1 MLGPKRDDGGS
12 GRDGAGASPAAR
24 IDAAVRG
31 RAQASRRIEIETVRQ
46 PTAGAIAGLN
56 EAFRAPGQTGFAE
69 LTLPFETTPARGLEP
84 ELTLRYDSSGGNGV
98 FGQGAD
104 LPLSSVSLAIN
115 RQAPKYDG
123 TDPFALD
130 GEELVPIPGA
140 AERRTAGGNAF
151 GVTLYR
157 PRRESAFARIERW
170 RPEDGGAC
178 FWRVISREDEI
189 AVYGASPECRIADP
203 DDPQRVF
210 QWLIESR
217 ADPRGAAIRYRYKAE
232 DAVGLPVPEPGRRY
246 GANRYPERIS
256 YGNARPFVA
265 ADPLDPPNGP
275 FLLEVV
281 FDYGEYRIAP
291 DNDAPLTPVRP
302 WSARPDPFSSYVAG
316 FERRTCRLCRNILM
330 VHRFPDELGAEAAL
344 VRAMALAYDESPY
357 SSRLVSIGVEGWRHV
372 AARESGRRYLVKRAP
387 PVRLGWTALPA
398 TPPEFAPLTL
408 ASDTTLPRFGAPP
421 PYALLD
427 LEGDGLPGVLYAD
440 GAAVAYVAPEL
451 ASPDLDAPLV
461 YRRAPLP
468 DFPPPRIASGEAA
481 LVDLDGDGRVA
492 LAVSGGG
499 LDGYYPPSDESA
511 GWASFRPFPGALAD
525 RDGEPAFQ
533 VDLTGDGRADR
544 LRIDTN
550 TLTYNRNLGR
560 GGFAPTE
567 RRARP
572 EGAPLT
578 APSPP
583 GEDVRF
589 VDALG
594 GGASPAVLL
603 RSGSLRCWPNLGYG
617 RFGAPVDIPAPLWP
631 SSVGPDRVLLAD
643 LTGSGCADMVIALSD
658 RLLVH
663 RNRAGNGFAE
673 EPITIPLPG
682 PLRSL
687 DQLDFA
693 DMTGMGAQSI
703 VFTSD
708 DPAPRHF
715 VCDFAG
721 GRPGLLARI
730 DDRRGRVVALEYKSS
745 ARFQLLDRLEGRS
758 WITTL
763 ASPTPVVSRVEE
775 IDEVAGVTRVTDY
788 RYSHGYFDAVEREYR
803 GFGLVEAKERDTPR
817 PGFAQ
822 SAGDAPALLRREWR
836 HTGALLP
843 TETLEEAFARE
854 YWNGDPLAFPM
865 PPSCF
870 EWGEAE
876 VDGESWREAVGALA
890 GVLLRREELAADEPG
905 APFVV
910 EAANA
915 LVRLEQPRI
924 ADERASF
931 LVAPREQIRSVYDRV
946 AEDPSIE
953 HDAALEI
960 DALGEIA
967 LAASV
972 AYARR
977 TGQSD
982 IIPEQREI
990 WIEAERSETLPPRS
1004 GPDLWLAGLPSQDRR
1019 WSLPQPPSP
1028 TIRGLYYDFAALL
1041 AAVRAAIAPGGGAIL
1056 IEASRFVY
1064 RGDDGGDA
1072 PPQAPAPQALLLRE
1086 ESAAFDAKLLA
1097 EQFRDAEPPDGLDAF
1112 LAARGYQF
1120 DAADGLWWNPGPTA
1134 IHGGAELFYLPV
1146 EIRDPLAARGDARSG
1161 LVTRYRY
1168 DPHLLL
1174 LTGVTSVG
1182 VREDVLPQTT
1192 EALFVDYSAMAATRV
1207 RNANRRI
1214 DEVLLDP
1221 LGEVIATSFRGYEW
1235 RDCAPVEIGFAALPL
1250 DDPSLWPQPPDAAA
1264 LIGDPG
1270 RYLDAAASFYFSDW
1284 GSWSRG
1290 DGPTHVVSLEAQAYP
1305 GAGDAPP
1312 QTKIVYVD
1320 GFGRELQSKTRAEPG
1335 AAFTSDARA
1344 NDAAAERWTTSG
1356 GRHYNGLGLPDRE
1369 YEPYFTDHWAYTS
1382 DERLNRLGAATTLH
1396 YDAIGRLVRT
1406 DHPKGDMPDAFFS
1419 KIVRRPWSQADWDQD
1434 DTITSSSYYRRYVHP
1449 GGGGSLPPL
1458 EREALIAAA
1467 AFDGTPRIS
1476 HLDPRGRIVRVEE
1489 LLTASAETTP
1499 TPLTSVIAYDAAGNR
1514 IGEADPR
1521 QAAAGRWNFRFFH
1534 GLDGQLVRTDGA
1546 DAGTRWSLLD
1556 VDDAPAY
1563 ARDARGVRI
1572 VFDVDSRSRPVTTR
1586 VLAPEAPEPLVA
1598 ERFLYGD
1605 SLDAEGKT
1613 PIEAPDRRNL
1623 VGALCI
1629 AFDGAGRR
1637 DVIGRALTAEE
1648 PTGLVTRLARDAT
1661 VAPDWRAGDVPSW
1674 QALFEALAPLLE
1686 TEAFPEA
1693 RRYDALGRPIER
1705 IDPSGLRTE
1714 WRYRRDGLIA
1724 AIHAARPGEA
1734 AAPYLAATD
1743 YNAKEQT
1750 LFELLGGG
1758 ADGVVRTDYRYDP
1771 DNFRLIGISST
1782 RARDGAKLQELVYWS
1797 DPVGNVTAVTDAAAP
1812 EQRVFH
1818 ANQQV
1823 TPDQRFIYDSLYRL
1837 IANDGRARAGY
1848 TAAMAAAGDYTAFF
1862 GRSSQRSD
1870 PLALERYAMR
1880 YDHDASGNLWRTRYS
1895 AASSSW
1901 TQTLTIAEDSNR
1913 GAVTETGLGGL
1924 FDAAG
1929 NQLALAGGGG
1939 APALRWS
1946 WASRLSAVTLVAR
1959 DTAESDAQY
1968 YAYESSGLRSR
1979 KLTRRL
1985 VGGRMVS
1992 EETISLGDLDIHRR
2006 RDDAGELLEEWRATR
2021 LSDAERRIVE
2031 LVDWTVGAPPEGAPK
2046 RQDRYSLDT
2055 MIHSSTIELDGEG
2068 RLLSYEEYAPFGATV
2083 YAAGESYAEVSL
2095 KSRRY
2100 SGRERDQ
2107 ASGLYYYGARYY
2119 APWLARWLSPD
2130 PAGDLD
2136 GPNLYAFV
2144 GNEPV
2149 SHVDIGGFA
2158 RTKQRGRTRTRQTR
2172 DKKLSE
2178 TPKAKAKIRRANKKT
2193 SSRKSSTSTG
2203 QFTAP
2208 KRTAFNS
2215 RANRLKKK
2223 GTDLAHRTSFQAI
2236 RGLVLEA
2243 AHKSP
2248 SEREGTAKILT
2259 AIVGPDKDLKKKVES
2274 FRDNAK
2280 LEQSDLN
2287 ELVKSLNS
2295 AEDNLR
2301 PGHSS
2306 RNRRIKGRFD
2316 PGVSESKTRKR
2327 ERSLSPVSKRHGT
2340 TTLENGGKV
2349 EFFSE
2354 DGKTIITST
2363 DEKGISLEHAKA
2375 SLSSGGSFTIV
2386 ATREG
2391 NTIVFQRK
2399 D

>member
-1 MLGPKRDDGGS
+1 MLGPKRDDAKS
-12 GRDGAGASPAAR
+12 GRDRASGSPSAR
-24 IDAAVRG
+24 LDAAIRG
-31 RAQASRRIEIETVRQ
+31 RAQASRKIEIAAVRQ
-46 PTAGAIAGLN
+46 PTAGVIAGLN

-69 LTLPFETTPARGLEP
+69 LTIPFETTPARGLEP

-104 LPLSSVSLAIN
+104 LSLSSISLAIN
-115 RQAPKYDG
+115 RQLPKYDG
-123 TDPFALD
+123 ADPFALD
-130 GEELVPIPGA
+130 GEELVPVPGA
-140 AERRTAGGNAF
+140 AEARMAGGSAF
-151 GVTLYR
+151 RVTLYR

-189 AVYGASPECRIADP
+189 AVYGASPDCRIFDP

-217 ADPRGAAIRYRYKAE
+217 ADPRGNAIRYRYKAE
-232 DAVGLPVPEPGRRY
+232 DAVGLARPEPGRRY

-256 YGNARPFVA
+256 YGNAQPFAA
-265 ADPLDPPNGP
+265 ADPLDLPNGP
-275 FLLEVV
+275 FLFEVV

-291 DNDAPLTPVRP
+291 DNDAPLVPVRP

-316 FERRTCRLCRNILM
+316 FERRTCRLCRHILM
-330 VHRFPDELGAEAAL
+330 AHRFPDELGADAAL
-344 VRAMALAYDESPY
+344 VRVMALAYDESPY
-357 SSRLVSIGVEGWRHV
+357 ASRLVSIGVEGWRHV
-372 AARESGRRYLVKRAP
+372 AAHESGRRYLVKRLP

-440 GAAVAYVAPEL
+440 GATVAYVAPEL
-451 ASPDLDAPLV
+451 ASADLDAPLV

-468 DFPPPRIASGEAA
+468 DFPLPRVASGEAA

-499 LDGYYPPSDESA
+499 LDGYYPPCDESA
-511 GWASFRPFPGALAD
+511 GWAPFRPFPAALAD
-525 RDGEPAFQ
+525 RDGAPAFL

-560 GGFAPTE
+560 GGFAPAE

-594 GGASPAVLL
+594 GGASAAVLL

-617 RFGAPVDIPAPLWP
+617 RFGAPVDLPAPLWP
-631 SSVGPDRVLLAD
+631 NSIGPDRVLLAD
-643 LTGSGCADMVIALSD
+643 LTGSGCADIVIALAD

-693 DMTGMGAQSI
+693 DMTGMGGQSI
-703 VFTSD
+703 VFTTD

-745 ARFQLLDRLEGRS
+745 ARFQLLDRIEGRS

-763 ASPTPVVSRVEE
+763 ASPTPVVSRVEQF
-775 IDEVAGVTRVTDY
+775 DEVAGVTRVTEY

-803 GFGLVEAKERDTPR
+803 GFGLVEARERDTPR

-854 YWNGDPLAFPM
+854 YWNGDPLAYPM

-876 VDGESWREAVGALA
+876 VDGETWREAVGALA

-924 ADERASF
+924 AGERASF
-931 LVAPREQIRSVYDRV
+931 LVAPREQVRSVYDRI
-946 AEDPSIE
+946 ADDPAIE

-982 IIPEQREI
+982 IIPEQRRI

-1004 GPDLWLAGLPSQDRR
+1004 GPDLWLAGLPSQERR
-1019 WSLPQPPSP
+1019 WSLPQAPSP

-1041 AAVRAAIAPGGGAIL
+1041 TSVRAAIAPGGGATL

-1064 RGDDGGDA
+1064 RGDKGGDA

-1086 ESAAFDAKLLA
+1086 EAAAFDAKLIA
-1097 EQFRDAEPPDGLDAF
+1097 EQFRDAEPPEGLDAF

-1120 DAADGLWWNPGPTA
+1120 DAAEGLWWNPGPTM
-1134 IHGGAELFYLPV
+1134 IHGGAEIFYLPV
-1146 EIRDPLAARGDARSG
+1146 EIRDAFATRSEAQSG
-1161 LVTRYRY
+1161 LVTRYSY
-1168 DPHLLL
+1168 DPHHLL
-1174 LTGVTSVG
+1174 LTGVTSLG
-1182 VREDVLPQTT
+1182 LSEDVLPQTT
-1192 EALFVDYSAMAATRV
+1192 EALFIDYSAMAATRV
-1207 RNANRRI
+1207 RDANQRI

-1235 RDCAPVEIGFAALPL
+1235 RDGAPIEIGFGPLPL
-1250 DDPSLWPQPPDAAA
+1250 DDPSLWPQPQDTAA
-1264 LIGDPG
+1264 LIADPG
-1270 RYLDAAASFYFSDW
+1270 RYLKEAASFHSSDW
-1284 GSWSRG
+1284 DSWNRG
-1290 DGPTHVVSLEAQAYP
+1290 DGPTHVVSIEAQAYP
-1305 GAGDAPP
+1305 GADEAPP
-1312 QTKIVYVD
+1312 QTRILYVD
-1320 GFGRELQSKTRAEPG
+1320 GFGRELQSKTRTEPG
-1335 AAFTSDARA
+1335 VAFTSDGRA

-1382 DERLNRLGAATTLH
+1382 DARLQRLGAATTLH
-1396 YDAIGRLVRT
+1396 YDAIGRLIRT
-1406 DHPKGDMPDAFFS
+1406 DYPKGDMPDAFFS
-1419 KIVRRPWSQADWDQD
+1419 QVVRRPWSQADWDQD
-1434 DTITSSSYYRRYVHP
+1434 DTITSSNYYRRYIHP
-1449 GGGGSLPPL
+1449 GGGGPLPPL

-1467 AFDGTPRIS
+1467 VFDGTPRIS
-1476 HLDPRGRIVRVEE
+1476 HLDPRGSIVRVEE
-1489 LLTASAETTP
+1489 LLTASAEAAP
-1499 TPLTSVIAYDAAGNR
+1499 EPLTSVIEYDAAGNR

-1521 QAAAGRWNFRFFH
+1521 QSAAGRWNFRFFY
-1534 GLDGQLVRTDGA
+1534 GLDGQLVRTDSA

-1556 VDDAPAY
+1556 VNEAPAY
-1563 ARDARGVRI
+1563 ARDARGVSL

-1586 VLAPEAPEPLVA
+1586 VLAPGAPPFVA
-1598 ERFLYGD
+1598 ERFIYGD

-1623 VGALCI
+1623 FGALCI
-1629 AFDGAGRR
+1629 AYDGAGRR
-1637 DVIGRALTAEE
+1637 DVIGRALSAEE

-1661 VAPDWRAGDVPSW
+1661 QVPDWRAGAVASW
-1674 QALFEALAPLLE
+1674 QELFAALAPLLE
-1686 TEAFPEA
+1686 AEAFTEA
-1693 RRYDALGRPIER
+1693 RRYDALGRPAER

-1724 AIHAARPGEA
+1724 AIDAVRPGEEA
-1734 AAPYLAATD
+1734 EPYLAATD

-1750 LFELLGGG
+1750 LFEVLGGG
-1758 ADGVVRTDYRYDP
+1758 GAGVVRTDYRYDP

-1782 RARDGAKLQELVYWS
+1782 RPRDGAKLQDLVYWS

-1823 TPDQRFIYDSLYRL
+1823 TPDQSFTYDSLYRL
-1837 IANDGRARAGY
+1837 ISNDGRARTGY
-1848 TAAMAAAGDYTAFF
+1848 TAAIAASGDYAAFF

-1880 YDHDASGNLWRTRYS
+1880 YDYDGSGNLSRTRYS

-1901 TQTLTIAEDSNR
+1901 TQTLAIAADSNR

-1959 DTAESDAQY
+1959 EEGEPDAQY
-1968 YAYESSGLRSR
+1968 YAYDSSGLRSR

-1992 EETISLGDLDIHRR
+1992 EETIFLGDLDIHRR
-2006 RDDAGELLEEWRATR
+2006 RDGAGELLEEWRATR

-2046 RQDRYSLDT
+2046 RQDRYQLDT

-2130 PAGDLD
+2130 PAGDAD
-2136 GPNLYAFV
+2136 GLNLYAFV

-2158 RTKQRGRTRTRQTR
+2158 RTQQRGRTRTRGRSNKTS
-2172 DKKLSE
+2172 D
-2178 TPKAKAKIRRANKKT
+2178 TPKVKSTPKRPPKKT
-2193 SSRKSSTSTG
+2193 SSRKTSTTTG
-2203 QFTAP
+2203 GFTAP
-2208 KRTAFNS
+2208 KRTGFNS
-2215 RANRLKKK
+2215 RANKLKKK

-2236 RGLVLEA
+2236 RGIVLEA
-2243 AHKSP
+2243 ASKP
-2248 SEREGTAKILT
+2248 PTQRDVAATVLE
-2259 AIVGPDKDLKKKVES
+2259 AIVGSDKELKKKIQN
-2274 FRDNAK
+2274 FRDNK
-2280 LEQSDLN
+2280 NLEQSDVN
-2287 ELVKSLNS
+2287 ELVKALNS
-2295 AEDNLR
+2295 AEENLR

-2316 PGVSESKTRKR
+2316 PGVRDSSTRKGR
-2327 ERSLSPVSKRHGT
+2327 RSVSPVSRRQLT
-2340 TTLENGGKV
+2340 TALEKGSKI
-2349 EFFSE
+2349 EFFSD
-2354 DGKTIITST
+2354 DGENIVAST
-2363 DEKGISLEHAKA
+2363 HDKGISVEDAKA
-2375 SLSSGGSFTIV
+2375 SLSQGSSFSIV
-2386 ATREG
+2386 TSVVG

>member
-12 GRDGAGASPAAR
+12 GRDRSGASPAAR

-69 LTLPFETTPARGLEP
+69 LTIPFETTPARGLEP

-115 RQAPKYDG
+115 RQSPKYDG
-123 TDPFALD
+123 ADPFALD
-130 GEELVPIPGA
+130 GEELVPIPGP
-140 AERRTAGGNAF
+140 AEPRMAGGNAF

-170 RPEDGGAC
+170 RPENGGAS

-217 ADPRGAAIRYRYKAE
+217 ADPRGNAIRYRYKAE
-232 DAVGLPVPEPGRRY
+232 DGVGLPVPELGRRY

-275 FLLEVV
+275 FLFEVV
-281 FDYGEYRIAP
+281 FDYGEYSIAP
-291 DNDAPLTPVRP
+291 DNDTPLTPVRP

-316 FERRTCRLCRNILM
+316 FERRTCRLCRHILM
-330 VHRFPDELGAEAAL
+330 VHRFPAKLGADQAL
-344 VRAMALAYDESPY
+344 VRVMALAYDESPY
-357 SSRLVSIGVEGWRHV
+357 ASRLVSIGVEGWRHV

-408 ASDTTLPRFGAPP
+408 APDAALPRFGAPP

-440 GAAVAYVAPEL
+440 GATVAYVAPEL
-451 ASPDLDAPLV
+451 ASADLDAPLV

-468 DFPPPRIASGEAA
+468 DFPLPRIASGEAA

-492 LAVSGGG
+492 LSVAGGG
-499 LDGYYPPSDESA
+499 IEGYYPPSDETA

-525 RDGEPAFQ
+525 RDGEPAFH

-544 LRIDTN
+544 LRIDTE

-560 GGFAPTE
+560 GGFAPAE

-572 EGAPLT
+572 AGAPLT

-617 RFGAPVDIPAPLWP
+617 RFGAPVDLPAPLWP
-631 SSVGPDRVLLAD
+631 NSVGPDRVLLAD
-643 LTGSGCADMVIALSD
+643 LTGSGCADIVIALSD

-673 EPITIPLPG
+673 EPITIPLPR

-730 DDRRGRVVALEYKSS
+730 DDRRGRVVALEYRSS
-745 ARFQLLDRLEGRS
+745 ARFQLLDRLEGRN

-775 IDEVAGVTRVTDY
+775 IDEVAGVARVIEY

-803 GFGLVEAKERDTPR
+803 GFGLVEARERDTPR

-854 YWNGDPLAFPM
+854 YWNGDPLAYPM

-870 EWGEAE
+870 EWGAAA

-905 APFVV
+905 APFVA

-924 ADERASF
+924 AGERASF

-1064 RGDDGGDA
+1064 LGDDGGAA
-1072 PPQAPAPQALLLRE
+1072 PPEAPAPQALLLRDE
-1086 ESAAFDAKLLA
+1086 TAAFDAKLLA
-1097 EQFRDAEPPDGLDAF
+1097 EQFRDAEPPEGLDAF

-1120 DAADGLWWNPGPTA
+1120 DAAEGLWWNPGPTS
-1134 IHGGAELFYLPV
+1134 IHGGAEIFYLPV
-1146 EIRDPLAARGDARSG
+1146 EIRDPFAARGDARSG
-1161 LVTRYRY
+1161 LVTHYRY
-1168 DPHLLL
+1168 DPHHLL

-1182 VREDVLPQTT
+1182 VQGDVLPQTT
-1192 EALFVDYSAMAATRV
+1192 EALFIDYSAMAATRV
-1207 RNANRRI
+1207 RNANQRI

-1235 RDCAPVEIGFAALPL
+1235 RDDAPVEIGFAPLPL
-1250 DDPSLWPQPPDAAA
+1250 DDPSLWLQPPDAAA
-1264 LIGDPG
+1264 LLADPG
-1270 RYLDAAASFYFSDW
+1270 RYLREAASFHYSDW
-1284 GSWSRG
+1284 DSWNRG

-1305 GAGDAPP
+1305 GAGGALP
-1312 QTKIVYVD
+1312 QTRILYVD

-1335 AAFTSDARA
+1335 AAFTSDGRA

-1406 DHPKGDMPDAFFS
+1406 DHPKGDLPDAFFS

-1434 DTITSSSYYRRYVHP
+1434 DTIKSSSYYRRYVHP

-1489 LLTASAETTP
+1489 LLTASAEAAT

-1572 VFDVDSRSRPVTTR
+1572 VFDVDSHSRPVTTS

-1613 PIEAPDRRNL
+1613 PIEAPDCRNL
-1623 VGALCI
+1623 LGALCI

-1661 VAPDWRAGDVPSW
+1661 MVPDWHAGDLPSW
-1674 QALFEALAPLLE
+1674 KALFEALAPLLE

-1724 AIHAARPGEA
+1724 AIHAARPGEEA
-1734 AAPYLAATD
+1734 EPYLAATD

-1750 LFELLGGG
+1750 LFEVLGGG
-1758 ADGVVRTDYRYDP
+1758 ENGVARTDYRYDP

-1782 RARDGAKLQELVYWS
+1782 RPRDGAKLQELVYWS

-1818 ANQQV
+1818 ANQDV
-1823 TPDQRFIYDSLYRL
+1823 TPDQRFTYDSLYRL

-1848 TAAMAAAGDYTAFF
+1848 TAAMAAAGDYAAFF

-1870 PLALERYAMR
+1870 PLALERYSMR

-1959 DTAESDAQY
+1959 EKAESDAQY
-1968 YAYESSGLRSR
+1968 YAYDSAGLRSR

-2021 LSDAERRIVE
+2021 LSDAERRFVE
-2031 LVDWTVGAPPEGAPK
+2031 LLDWTVGAPPEGAPK
-2046 RQDRYSLDT
+2046 RQDRYQLDT

-2130 PAGDLD
+2130 PVGDAD
-2136 GPNLYAFV
+2136 GLNLYAFV

-2172 DKKLSE
+2172 DKKLSD
-2178 TPKAKAKIRRANKKT
+2178 TPKAKAKIKRANKKT
-2193 SSRKSSTSTG
+2193 SSRKSATSSG

-2208 KRTAFNS
+2208 KRTGFNS

-2236 RGLVLEA
+2236 RGIVLEA
-2243 AHKSP
+2243 ASKP
-2248 SEREGTAKILT
+2248 PTQRDVAATVLE
-2259 AIVGPDKDLKKKVES
+2259 AIVGSDKELKKKIQN
-2274 FRDNAK
+2274 FRDNK
-2280 LEQSDLN
+2280 SLEQSDVN

-2295 AEDNLR
+2295 AEENLR

-2316 PGVSESKTRKR
+2316 PGVKDSSTRKGR
-2327 ERSLSPVSKRHGT
+2327 RSVSPVSRRQLT
-2340 TTLENGGKV
+2340 TALEKGSKI
-2349 EFFSE
+2349 EFFSD
-2354 DGKTIITST
+2354 DGENIVAST
-2363 DEKGISLEHAKA
+2363 HDKGISVEDAKA
-2375 SLSSGGSFTIV
+2375 SLSQGSSFSIV
-2386 ATREG
+2386 TSVVG